1 MEGSCIIQNK
11 KAMSLSSFISTNVM
25 DGEVS
30 VEYDDVYKMETISN
44 HHISSLRN
52 IILKKSSL
60 IYYELETSS
69 NHYIY
74 S

>member
-1 MEGSCIIQNK
+1 
-11 KAMSLSSFISTNVM
+11 M
-25 DGEVS
+25 DGDVS
-30 VEYDDVYKMETISN
+30 IEYDDENKMETISN